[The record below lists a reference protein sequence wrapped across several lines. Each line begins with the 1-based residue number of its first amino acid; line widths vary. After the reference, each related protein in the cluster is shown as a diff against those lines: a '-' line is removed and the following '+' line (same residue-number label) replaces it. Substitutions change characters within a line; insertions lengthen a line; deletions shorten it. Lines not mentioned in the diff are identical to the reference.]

1 MKDIRQLL
9 KQRDNLYR
17 NQTIAAFDSVHEVL
31 EGVEEYL
38 SSVDPSYGF
47 GTFEWEEIAIHEQD
61 GLLMLLGFVN
71 YEPNQEFLMGG
82 ELVEITDENVAYFQ
96 RVLRIN
102 IPIDVALADD
112 KERLI
117 QFLVNL
123 NNAIQE
129 EDQEAPPVKLIPD
142 GQPETNYDF
151 DLDELTDEQKAALMD
166 VTGKLN

>member
-82 ELVEITDENVAYFQ
+82 ELVEITKENKDYF
-96 RVLRIN
+96 LRIG
-102 IPIDVALADD
+102 IPLPVALQNDKDD
-112 KERLI
+112 VI
-117 QFLVNL
+117 QFLLNL
-123 NNAIQE
+123 NSAVAE
-129 EDQEAPPVKLIPD
+129 EEPIDKPIPIKIKPD
-142 GQPETNYDF
+142 TDEDLEF
-151 DLDELTDEQKAALMD
+151 DLDELTDEQKAALDMFD
-166 VTGKLN
+166 RAGKLN